1 MSYSKDNLAWLGTIP
16 DHWQVSK
23 LRQILSPFSE
33 KNHPDMPLLS
43 VVREKGVII
52 RNVESKEEN
61 HNYVPDDL
69 SNYKLVKQ
77 GQFTMNKMKAWQ
89 GSYGVSKY
97 DGIVS
102 PAYFVFNLKCDI
114 NRDFFNAAI
123 RSKAYVSYFGQA
135 SDGIRVGQ
143 WDLSMARMKDIP
155 FLVPP
160 REEQDQIVRFL
171 DWKVSSINKLIRIR
185 KRRIEELEAIKR
197 SSIGYLVMGQ
207 AQSIPQRGTAV
218 SWVKTIPAHWNEKSL
233 IQVAEEQQ
241 IKNAGMVEDNLLS
254 LSYGKIIN
262 KDIKTTDGL
271 LPSSFEG
278 YQIVHDGNI
287 ILRLTDLQN
296 DHKSLRTG
304 LVTQTGI
311 ITSAY
316 TCLNVRHNILPE
328 YLQLQLHVADLCKV
342 FYGMGGGV
350 RQSIGFKEIRKLVI
364 AIPPVE
370 EQQHILD
377 SVHSIEKPINCAI
390 QNSRDIIAGLEDL
403 KMRLIS
409 DTVTGKIDVRGI
421 EIPEYEF
428 VDEDTDTGNEDGS
441 EEETEEQ
448 ED

>member
-23 LRQILSPFSE
+23 LRQVLSPFSE
-33 KNHPDMPLLS
+33 KNYPDMPLLS

-97 DGIVS
+97 EGILS
-102 PAYFVFNLKCDI
+102 PAYFVFNFKCDI

-171 DWKVSSINKLIRIR
+171 DWKVSGINKLIAVKQKQIATL
-185 KRRIEELEAIKR
+185 KEFMQAEIEEQLYAYPVVSVVRLKQ
-197 SSIGYLVMGQ
+197 L
-207 AQSIPQRGTAV
+207 GTFFKGGGF
-218 SWVKTIPAHWNEKSL
+218 SRDNL
-233 IQVAEEQQ
+233 
-241 IKNAGMVEDNLLS
+241 VEDEDYPAIL
-254 LSYGKIIN
+254 YGDIYTQYEYKTSIITHHIDGNAYSTSRKISKGDIVMAGTGET
-262 KDIKTTDGL
+262 KDEIGKSILYMG
-271 LPSSFEG
+271 E
-278 YQIVHDGNI
+278 QIVAVGGDVIVFHPNEGTNVEYLLYQLYSQAALKHRYINGKGDIIVHIYPTALGNTI
-287 ILRLTDLQN
+287 ITLPGEADQNKAVARINEIIDQVNKAITVLTDEI
-296 DHKSLRTG
+296 SVLRECRVR
-304 LVTQTGI
+304 LV
-311 ITSAY
+311 A
-316 TCLNVRHNILPE
+316 
-328 YLQLQLHVADLCKV
+328 
-342 FYGMGGGV
+342 
-350 RQSIGFKEIRKLVI
+350 
-364 AIPPVE
+364 
-370 EQQHILD
+370 
-377 SVHSIEKPINCAI
+377 
-390 QNSRDIIAGLEDL
+390 
-403 KMRLIS
+403 

-428 VDEDTDTGNEDGS
+428 VDEDTDADNEDDG
-441 EEETEEQ
+441 EEDTEEQ
-448 ED
+448 EGAEE

>member
-23 LRQILSPFSE
+23 LRQVLSPFSE
-33 KNHPDMPLLS
+33 KNYPDMPLLS

-97 DGIVS
+97 EGIVS
-102 PAYFVFNLKCDI
+102 PAYFVFNFKCDI

-171 DWKVSSINKLIRIR
+171 DWKVSGINKLIAVKQKQIATL
-185 KRRIEELEAIKR
+185 KEFMQAEIEEQLYA
-197 SSIGYLVMGQ
+197 YPV
-207 AQSIPQRGTAV
+207 V
-218 SWVKTIPAHWNEKSL
+218 SVVRLKQLGSFFKGGGFSRDNL
-233 IQVAEEQQ
+233 
-241 IKNAGMVEDNLLS
+241 VEDEDYPAIL
-254 LSYGKIIN
+254 YGDIYTQYEYKTSIITHHIDGNAYSTSRKISKGDIVMAGTGET
-262 KDIKTTDGL
+262 KDEIGKSILYMG
-271 LPSSFEG
+271 E
-278 YQIVHDGNI
+278 QIVAVGGDVIVFHPNEGTNVEYLLYQLYSQAALKHRYINGKGDIIVHIYPTALGNTI
-287 ILRLTDLQN
+287 ITLPGEADQNKAVARINEIIDQVNKAITVLTDEI
-296 DHKSLRTG
+296 SVLRECRVR
-304 LVTQTGI
+304 LV
-311 ITSAY
+311 A
-316 TCLNVRHNILPE
+316 
-328 YLQLQLHVADLCKV
+328 
-342 FYGMGGGV
+342 
-350 RQSIGFKEIRKLVI
+350 
-364 AIPPVE
+364 
-370 EQQHILD
+370 
-377 SVHSIEKPINCAI
+377 
-390 QNSRDIIAGLEDL
+390 
-403 KMRLIS
+403 

-428 VDEDTDTGNEDGS
+428 VDEDTDADNEDDG
-441 EEETEEQ
+441 EEDTEEQ
-448 ED
+448 EGAEE